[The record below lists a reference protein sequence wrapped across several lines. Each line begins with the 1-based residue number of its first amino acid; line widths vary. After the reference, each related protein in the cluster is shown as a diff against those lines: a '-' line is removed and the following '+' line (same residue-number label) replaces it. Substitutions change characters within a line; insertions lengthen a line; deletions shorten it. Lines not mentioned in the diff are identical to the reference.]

1 MDKKKLRFV
10 ILKALDEKKDPFIE
24 LQSEEIPE
32 QDIFEQGGFLQREGY
47 IIGNAYADN
56 TIYIWGRLT
65 EQGEQ
70 FLEDNKGWRK
80 AYKGLKELR
89 DWIKWLSL
97 SYRFLKSKIWYNET
111 LKHGCQQ
118 FADIFYLIFSSTMVK
133 FTKKRGDVW

>member
-1 MDKKKLRFV
+1 MEVKMDKKKLRFV

-89 DWIKWLSL
+89 DWIK
-97 SYRFLKSKIWYNET
+97 
-111 LKHGCQQ
+111 
-118 FADIFYLIFSSTMVK
+118 
-133 FTKKRGDVW
+133 